1 MLLGEIATMFP
12 GGNLKRGRKPSAHQR
27 QIRFFIGVLI
37 FLIVVLTAALFW
49 LLNQPW
55 LHH

>member
-1 MLLGEIATMFP
+1 MFP